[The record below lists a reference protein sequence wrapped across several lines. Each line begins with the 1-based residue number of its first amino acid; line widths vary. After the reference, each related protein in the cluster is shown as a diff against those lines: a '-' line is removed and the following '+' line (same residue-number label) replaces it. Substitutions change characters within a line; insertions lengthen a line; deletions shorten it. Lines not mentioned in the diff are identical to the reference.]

1 MDCSDYMSNTHWNE
15 WTRTFDTE
23 ILEWFVCKECGFEMV
38 KETKYWDV
46 TDKNRPMMREKLRLF
61 NSNSNM
67 QVK

>member
-15 WTRTFDTE
+15 WTQTFDTE
-23 ILEWFVCKECGFEMV
+23 VLERFVCKECGFEMV

-46 TDKNRPMMREKLRLF
+46 TDKNRPLMREKLRLF

-67 QVK
+67 R